1 MNDEAQEKEFM
12 QYAKEARMYGVKG
25 HRSVGGF
32 RMSLYNALPLSSV
45 QYGVEVIQEFAKRKG

>member
-1 MNDEAQEKEFM
+1 
-12 QYAKEARMYGVKG
+12 VKG

-45 QYGVEVIQEFAKRKG
+45 QYGVDVIREFAKKKG